1 MVSKNRIK
9 VMLIYIF
16 LAIYISIR
24 TVNVYAASGNSPVKN
39 TNVENWVGEGSSDS
53 GSTSTTNGGTPT
65 SGNSAGVTNG
75 NLWVN
80 VDDVK
85 SHTSEQLGN
94 CDGQDYAMGSITI
107 PSLEINPIVVSN
119 TKTWGQSEFET
130 WLKE

>member
-39 TNVENWVGEGSSDS
+39 TNDGITIVHRAPQEDGLTNPSDEG
-53 GSTSTTNGGTPT
+53 GYVIKTNEE
-65 SGNSAGVTNG
+65 V
-75 NLWVN
+75 
-80 VDDVK
+80 VK
-85 SHTSEQLGN
+85 SHESQQLGN
-94 CDGQDYAMGSITI
+94 CDGQDYAVGNVTI

-119 TKTWGQSEFET
+119 TISWGEEEFET
-130 WLKE
+130 WLRE